1 LLIYDWISSYRNLAD
16 CATFID
22 TNNIIVP
29 ITEFNWRNE
38 FTYTATQ
45 NCVLCAKYVASA
57 MTTGSEK
64 DYYIDNQWIGVN
76 AYAGSDGGNYLSRQ
90 IFLKKGQT
98 FTLSMGMMKYVVYGT
113 F

>member
-1 LLIYDWISSYRNLAD
+1 
-16 CATFID
+16 
-22 TNNIIVP
+22 
-29 ITEFNWRNE
+29 
-38 FTYTATQ
+38 
-45 NCVLCAKYVASA
+45 